1 MIAYKT
7 VQHSFVRR

>member
-7 VQHSFVRR
+7 VQHSFVRL